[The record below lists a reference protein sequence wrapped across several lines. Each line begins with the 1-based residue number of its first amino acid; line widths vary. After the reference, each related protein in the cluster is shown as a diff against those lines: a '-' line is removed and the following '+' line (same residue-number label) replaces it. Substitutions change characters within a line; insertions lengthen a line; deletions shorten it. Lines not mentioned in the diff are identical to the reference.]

1 MRYSRPHY
9 FLFFKPFNTKSLLTS
24 SRLIIASNLT
34 STNKSV
40 DLKNYSISTN
50 VNLFSNISKIYS
62 LRSLTLNRH
71 HSMNKL
77 HKSFTKIL
85 Y

>member
-34 STNKSV
+34 STNKPV
-40 DLKNYSISTN
+40 ENYSISTN